1 MNLPRSEHPSSFWKW
16 MWLSAVLHN
25 AVGALGLGL
34 FQEVVFGHFDSP
46 APGVFYDV
54 WIGFVAVFAIAYA
67 LVYRD
72 PLGTRYLVVLGI
84 MAKLA
89 SALPQ
94 LVYLLLDPS
103 GLPPIFWIPIVTDTT
118 YSLLFFVFLRRLD

>member
-1 MNLPRSEHPSSFWKW
+1 MNFPRSEHPSRFWKW

-25 AVGALGLGL
+25 VVGALGLGL
-34 FQEVVFGHFDSP
+34 FSEVVFGWYDSP
-46 APGVFYDV
+46 APGVFYHV
-54 WIGFVAVFAIAYA
+54 WIGFVAVFAVAYW

-94 LVYLLLDPS
+94 LVHLLLDS
-103 GLPPIFWIPIVTDTT
+103 SALPPIFWIPIITDTT
-118 YSLLFFVFLRRLD
+118 YALLFFVFLRRLG

>member
-1 MNLPRSEHPSSFWKW
+1 